1 MLEILKFLKQSELQ
15 NETDKDLNE
24 YVDAFTAM
32 GGDPDQSGYV
42 SKIKLINVIKAEFEL
57 TIDMEAFLKT
67 IGGDSDDMTYYEFC
81 IMLDHGTG
89 GNPSRISSYLSQ
101 NKGSSFMRFSYFVNN
116 IDKL

>member
-1 MLEILKFLKQSELQ
+1 M
-15 NETDKDLNE
+15 
-24 YVDAFTAM
+24 DAFVAM
-32 GGDPDQSGYV
+32 GGNPDQSGYV
-42 SKIKLINVIKAEFEL
+42 SKQRLIEVIQAEFEL
-57 TIDMEAFLKT
+57 TIDMVEFLKT
-67 IGGDSDDMTYYEFC
+67 IGGDSDEMSYYEFC